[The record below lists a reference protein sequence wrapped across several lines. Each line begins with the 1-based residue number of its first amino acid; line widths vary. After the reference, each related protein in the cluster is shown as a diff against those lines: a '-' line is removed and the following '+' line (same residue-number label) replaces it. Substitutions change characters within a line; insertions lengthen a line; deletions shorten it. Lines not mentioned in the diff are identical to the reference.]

1 MFQTQRD
8 GVLIYKHD
16 LESEGQITIEMING
30 AFKRLTCFES
40 MSKIDQ
46 IDEISSIN
54 ALEERQYHLSSTSD
68 FDQIEKVVQTTL
80 TEDCYSLREILTD
93 PEIFSKS
100 QQRLA
105 VLKADNQPDKF
116 LMMTRNNLNF
126 NKKECSIVNFTDL
139 TAVRQVSS
147 L

>member
-1 MFQTQRD
+1 
-8 GVLIYKHD
+8 
-16 LESEGQITIEMING
+16 
-30 AFKRLTCFES
+30 